1 MTTPEETPQVPA
13 ELVDL
18 VSRPRGKTLLL
29 GTVQPDGDLLGS
41 QIGLGLALAHAG
53 TPVTLAGPQSV
64 PEVFRFLPGAALVER
79 WEAVPGSFDLVI
91 LTDCPDPSRT
101 GGLLEGARG
110 PATRVVN
117 IDHHPD
123 NKRYGDVNWIEPEA
137 SATGE
142 MVYDLIHAVGLK
154 VTPEIATNLFTAIH
168 TDTGSFRYSNTT
180 ARALRI
186 AADLVAQGARPAV
199 VAGAL
204 YEGRKAEDLQRLG
217 SLLGRVEVASDGQVA
232 WLALPEGSVP
242 EAFVEAEDLVI
253 YPRSIASVKVAFL
266 LREVGAGRVKV
277 SLRAK
282 GDVNVG
288 KIAAAFGGGGH
299 AKAAGCTIAGSLSE
313 ARDAL
318 LRAVTGAL
326 SAQ

>member
-1 MTTPEETPQVPA
+1 MATPEEGLRVPREVV
-13 ELVDL
+13 ELL
-18 VSRPRGKTLLL
+18 SRPRGKVLLL

-41 QIGLGLALAHAG
+41 QIGLGLALANAG
-53 TPVTLAGPQSV
+53 TAATLAGPHPV
-64 PEVFRFLPGAALVER
+64 PDVLRFLPGAALVER
-79 WEAVPGSFDLVI
+79 WEVAPGLFDLVI

-110 PATRVVN
+110 AATSVVN

-123 NKRYGDVNWIEPEA
+123 NKCYGTVNWIEPEA

-142 MVYDLIHAVGLK
+142 MVYDLIRALGFK
-154 VTPEIATNLFTAIH
+154 VTPEIATNLFTALH

-180 ARALRI
+180 ARTFRVG
-186 AADLVAQGARPAV
+186 ADLVAQGARPAA
-199 VAGAL
+199 VAAAL
-204 YEGRKAEDLQRLG
+204 YEGRRVEDLRRLAD
-217 SLLGRVEVASDGQVA
+217 LLGRVEVSPDGQVA
-232 WLALPEGSVP
+232 WLLLPQGSVP
-242 EAFVEAEDLVI
+242 EAFLEAEDLVT

-282 GDVNVG
+282 GEVNVG
-288 KIAAAFGGGGH
+288 MIAAAFGGGGH
-299 AKAAGCTIAGSLSE
+299 ANAAGCTISGSLGE

-318 LRAVTGAL
+318 LRAVAGAVEKR
-326 SAQ
+326 

>member
-1 MTTPEETPQVPA
+1 MATPEETPQVPG
-13 ELVDL
+13 ELVQIL
-18 VSRPRGKTLLL
+18 SRPRGSVLLL
-29 GTVQPDGDLLGS
+29 GTVQPDGDLLGC
-41 QIGLGLALAHAG
+41 QIGLGLALANAG
-53 TPVTLAGPQSV
+53 VAVTLAGPHPV
-64 PEVFRFLPGAALVER
+64 PDVYRFLPGADLVQR
-79 WEAVPGSFDLVI
+79 WEAAPAPFDLVI
-91 LTDCPDPSRT
+91 LMDCPDPSRT
-101 GGLLEGARG
+101 GGLLEGARQAG
-110 PATRVVN
+110 TAVLN

-137 SATGE
+137 AATGE
-142 MVYDLIHAVGLK
+142 MVYDLIQALGLK

-180 ARALRI
+180 ARTLRI
-186 AADLVAQGARPAV
+186 AADLVAQGARPASV
-199 VAGAL
+199 SGAL
-204 YEGRKAEDLQRLG
+204 YEGRKRDDLQRLG
-217 SLLGRVEVASDGQVA
+217 VLLGRVEMSADGQVA

-242 EAFVEAEDLVI
+242 ESLVEAEDLVS

-266 LREVGAGRVKV
+266 LREIGDGRVKV

-299 AKAAGCTIAGSLSE
+299 ANAAGCTIGGSLSE

-318 LRAVTGAL
+318 LRSVAEVL
-326 SAQ
+326 NRR